1 MLILGT
7 RPEIIKMAPIIKAL
21 QKKQNVDILI
31 IHSGQ
36 HYDFEMS
43 QILLDELDLPA
54 VDINLNIGS
63 DTHSS
68 QTAKMLN
75 CYEEVLMKYKPD
87 LVLAEGDTNTVVAV
101 GLASI
106 KLQVPFG
113 HVEAG
118 IRCYDRT
125 MPEEINRILADD
137 CAEICFAPS
146 EWAAQNLLY
155 EGIPPHKIHVTGNP
169 VVDQCMDIK
178 KNIETRSNIIERFG
192 LNDKLFL
199 LVTLHRSET
208 VDNQKKLERIMNSFL
223 KLKDLQIIF
232 PLHPR
237 TRKKLI
243 QFNLLSKL
251 NDAIHIKLTSPL
263 GYFDFMNLLI
273 HSKIVMTDSGGIQEE
288 AFTYG
293 KPCITLRNNTE
304 RPETV
309 LAGGNFLVGNNE
321 ERIEQQVKT
330 ILQDN
335 DFEDRIK
342 NMKNPFGDG
351 SAGERIASICVEKCE
366 KKLSITSPNYMKGG
380 SALYRI
386 VEISERFQNITVA
399 KFEKMFHEIQISL
412 IYDDKG
418 VPHLPKP
425 KIIMKKGWKIRI
437 FGDAHL
443 LNTFEN

>member
-1 MLILGT
+1 
-7 RPEIIKMAPIIKAL
+7 
-21 QKKQNVDILI
+21 
-31 IHSGQ
+31 
-36 HYDFEMS
+36 
-43 QILLDELDLPA
+43 
-54 VDINLNIGS
+54 
-63 DTHSS
+63 
-68 QTAKMLN
+68 
-75 CYEEVLMKYKPD
+75 
-87 LVLAEGDTNTVVAV
+87 
-101 GLASI
+101 
-106 KLQVPFG
+106 
-113 HVEAG
+113 
-118 IRCYDRT
+118 
-125 MPEEINRILADD
+125 
-137 CAEICFAPS
+137 
-146 EWAAQNLLY
+146 
-155 EGIPPHKIHVTGNP
+155 
-169 VVDQCMDIK
+169 
-178 KNIETRSNIIERFG
+178 
-192 LNDKLFL
+192 
-199 LVTLHRSET
+199 
-208 VDNQKKLERIMNSFL
+208 MNSFL